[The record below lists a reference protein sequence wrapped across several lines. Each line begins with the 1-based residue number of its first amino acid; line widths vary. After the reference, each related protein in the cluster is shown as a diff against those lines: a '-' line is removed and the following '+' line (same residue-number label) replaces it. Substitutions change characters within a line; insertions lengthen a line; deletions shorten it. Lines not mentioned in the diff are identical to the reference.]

1 MKGFWRILDMA
12 WHVLALMALAL
23 AVLPA
28 MANSEGSS
36 CNGEAQMV
44 KVTAWGIREAAS
56 DMPGVTASFSSR
68 LPPTAAAVPRLP
80 VSRMGTRT
88 GCNASAVQ
96 AVSGRAVVVWRGDC
110 LFLDKARA
118 AQAAGAK
125 ALLVANTDESV
136 FTMSCN
142 GTGDPGVAIPV
153 VMLPASAGKA
163 LDAALDEGKAVT
175 VAIYAPPRPLLDP
188 AELILWLMAVLTV
201 LGASHWSASEPRRRY
216 QQELKKPRAKE
227 RAPKK
232 EGEGEE
238 PGAGAG
244 GGAAVDITMAAA
256 VSFVVFSSAMLLVI
270 FFLMSRWFF
279 LVLLLVFCLAAIEGL
294 QACILG
300 LLNSCYSQHASR
312 SVHVP
317 CLGHVSLFGLTS
329 LPVATAATVLWAVY
343 RNQPWAWVGQD
354 TLGICLILA
363 VLQTIR
369 LPNIKVS
376 TVLLCLAF
384 CYDVFWVFLSPLLF
398 HGKSVM
404 IVVAKGV
411 EGETMPMLLEV
422 PRLLDPWGGFSI
434 LGFGDIVLP
443 GLLVAFT
450 LRHDYETRRAGW
462 GGYFRWAAIGYAV
475 GLLLTYGALVAMNGS
490 GQPALLYLVPCTLG
504 TTLFLAWRRQELRE
518 LWSRGEASPGGGK
531 EPEASNRLIEEDAG
545 SSSRSRE
552 AEDAGRANEEGEHIF
567 EISQGER
574 KVDLSV

>member
-1 MKGFWRILDMA
+1 MTGFFL
-12 WHVLALMALAL
+12 LALLALAL
-23 AVLPA
+23 VPA
-28 MANSEGSS
+28 LADNGGGSCNSEV
-36 CNGEAQMV
+36 QMV
-44 KVTAWGIREAAS
+44 KVRAWGLGEAAP
-56 DMPGVTASFSSR
+56 DLPGVTASFGSR
-68 LPPTAAAVPRLP
+68 LPSKPAAAARLP
-80 VSRMGTRT
+80 LGRVGTPT
-88 GCNASAVQ
+88 GCNASAFR
-96 AVSGRAVVVWRGDC
+96 AVAGRAALVWRGDC
-110 LFLDKARA
+110 LFLEKARV
-118 AQAAGAK
+118 AQAAGVK

-142 GTGDPGVAIPV
+142 ETGDPAITIAV

-163 LDAALDEGKAVT
+163 LEAALEGDDGGAVT

-188 AELILWLMAVLTV
+188 AELVLWLMAVLTV
-201 LGASHWSASEPRRRY
+201 LGASHWSASELRRRY

-227 RAPKK
+227 RVVLKK
-232 EGEGEE
+232 EDEGEE
-238 PGAGAG
+238 HAA
-244 GGAAVDITMAAA
+244 AAVAVDITMAAA
-256 VSFVVFSSAMLLVI
+256 VSFIVFSSAMLLVI

-279 LVLLLVFCLAAIEGL
+279 FVLLLVFCLAAIEGL

-300 LLNSCYSQHASR
+300 VLISWYPQHASKG
-312 SVHVP
+312 VHVP
-317 CLGHVSLFGLTS
+317 CLGYISLFSLAS
-329 LPVATAATVLWAVY
+329 LPVSTSVTVLWAVY
-343 RNQPWAWVGQD
+343 RSHPWAWVGQD

-376 TVLLCLAF
+376 IVLLCLAF

-450 LRHDYETRRAGW
+450 LRYDYETRRPGW
-462 GGYFRWAAIGYAV
+462 SGYFRWAAIGYAV

-504 TTLFLAWRRQELRE
+504 TTVLLAWRRQELRE
-518 LWSRGEASPGGGK
+518 LWSRGELSPSGGK
-531 EPEASNRLIEEDAG
+531 DSEASSRLIEEDAG

-552 AEDAGRANEEGEHIF
+552 AEHVGRPTAEGDGIF